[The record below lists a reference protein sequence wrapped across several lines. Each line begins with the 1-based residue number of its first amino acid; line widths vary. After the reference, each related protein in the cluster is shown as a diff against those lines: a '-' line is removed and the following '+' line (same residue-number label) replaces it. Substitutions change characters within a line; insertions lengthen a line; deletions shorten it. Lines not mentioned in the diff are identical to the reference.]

1 MSMVAFSVG
10 SAVMYFL
17 DPTNGRRRR
26 DHARQVTRRTVRRA
40 QKIAD
45 ATSRS
50 LHKVTRMDLA
60 DAAKMLVPVTA
71 KTLLW
76 R

>member
-1 MSMVAFSVG
+1 
-10 SAVMYFL
+10 
-17 DPTNGRRRR
+17 
-26 DHARQVTRRTVRRA
+26 
-40 QKIAD
+40 
-45 ATSRS
+45 
-50 LHKVTRMDLA
+50 VTRMDLA